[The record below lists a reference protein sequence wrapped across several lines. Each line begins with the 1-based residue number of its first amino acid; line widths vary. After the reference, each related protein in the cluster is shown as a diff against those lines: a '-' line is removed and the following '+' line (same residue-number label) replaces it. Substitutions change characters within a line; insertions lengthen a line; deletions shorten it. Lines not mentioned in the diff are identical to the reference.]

1 MKSVEAATDRPAR
14 RGLFARLTSPF
25 TSGWAILKSLLGFLP
40 SGGRDRVETEFLPA
54 ALEIVESPPSPVGRA
69 LGLVVILIFTAGLAW
84 ACFGQIDIVAT
95 APGKIV
101 AHGGDKVI
109 QPLEAGVVKAIYVR
123 DGQSVKAGEVLI
135 ELDPTITGAEGGR
148 IRSDLLAARLD
159 VARLHASL
167 VENGDPMAAFD
178 PPKDV
183 DPGLLNM
190 QRRLLESQLSE
201 QRSKLASLDKQ
212 LAQKEAERAT
222 IKSTIEKLDTT
233 IPYIQQRVEIRQKLS
248 DNALGSKLT
257 LLETIQQLNESRQD
271 LLVQQKRLDEAAA
284 AIANVIETRAQ
295 AVAEYRRQRLG
306 ELAEAERKALG
317 LREDLIKA
325 DQRQKQQTLTSPV
338 DGVVQQLVIHT
349 IGGVVTPA
357 QALMSIVPKDSPL
370 EVEARVAN
378 RDIGFVSAGAPA
390 QIKIDT
396 FNFTRY
402 GLRHGVVLS
411 ISQDSVERNKPV
423 DKNEKQKGSADQ
435 TSEPAGQEL
444 VYMARVSLD
453 KTQMRVDD
461 NMVSLTP
468 GMAVTVEIRSGTRT
482 VMSYLLSPV
491 VKYAHE
497 SLRER

>member
-1 MKSVEAATDRPAR
+1 VVS
-14 RGLFARLTSPF
+14 
-25 TSGWAILKSLLGFLP
+25 SGSLEQVN
-40 SGGRDRVETEFLPA
+40 SGGVASGTLIQGGGSTIVNSGGTTVNDVLIGSGAGVSAR
-54 ALEIVESPPSPVGRA
+54 EIVNG
-69 LGLVVILIFTAGLAW
+69 G
-84 ACFGQIDIVAT
+84 AT
-95 APGKIV
+95 ASGTLLSNTALLIVNSGALAIGATVVSTNVGSPGSNGSLIV
-101 AHGGDKVI
+101 NSGGIAI

-135 ELDPTITGAEGGR
+135 ELDPTINAAEVTHLR
-148 IRSDLLAARLD
+148 NDLLAAKLD

-167 VENGDPMAAFD
+167 VEEGDPMATFD
-178 PPKDV
+178 PPKGA
-183 DPGLLNM
+183 DPTLLNM
-190 QRRLLESQLSE
+190 QRRLLENQLIE
-201 QRSKLASLDKQ
+201 QRSKLAALDLQ
-212 LAQKEAERAT
+212 RAQKEAERIT
-222 IKSTIEKLDTT
+222 VKTTIEKLETT

-248 DNALGSKLT
+248 DKELGSKLT
-257 LLETIQQLNESRQD
+257 LLETIQQLNEARHD
-271 LLVQQKRLDEAAA
+271 LVVQNKKYDEATA
-284 AIANVIETRAQ
+284 AIASVTEQRAQ
-295 AVAEYRRQRLG
+295 AVAEYRRLRSG
-306 ELAEAERKALG
+306 ELAEAERKAIG
-317 LREDLIKA
+317 LRDDLIKA
-325 DQRQKQQTLTSPV
+325 EQKMKQQTLTAPV
-338 DGVVQQLVIHT
+338 DGVVQQLAMHT

-370 EVEARVAN
+370 EIEARVAN
-378 RDIGFVSAGAPA
+378 RDIGFVAAGAPA

-461 NMVSLTP
+461 NMVSLVP
-468 GMAVTVEIRSGTRT
+468 GMAVTVEIRNGSRT